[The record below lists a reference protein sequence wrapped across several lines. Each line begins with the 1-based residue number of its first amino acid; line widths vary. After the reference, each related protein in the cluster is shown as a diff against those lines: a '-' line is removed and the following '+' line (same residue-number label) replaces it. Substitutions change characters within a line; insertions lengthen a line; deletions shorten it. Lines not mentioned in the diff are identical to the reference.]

1 MSSRKASVYKIS
13 KSNNVYEEKD
23 NSTEFFVGIV
33 VYAIVLMITSSLFE
47 GFYVQNFLFALIAAL
62 LLSLLNTTIKPLLIV
77 LTLPL
82 NIVTLGIA
90 YPIVNVIILQFCDL
104 LMGKTFDISGIF
116 ASFIIAVFI
125 SFLKIILDNLITKK
139 VGR

>member
-1 MSSRKASVYKIS
+1 MKKRIITGVIALA
-13 KSNNVYEEKD
+13 
-23 NSTEFFVGIV
+23 VG
-33 VYAIVLMITSSLFE
+33 
-47 GFYVQNFLFALIAAL
+47 L
-62 LLSLLNTTIKPLLIV
+62 LLVV

-116 ASFIIAVFI
+116 APFVIAVFI
-125 SFLKIILDNLITKK
+125 SFLKIVLDNLITKK

>member
-1 MSSRKASVYKIS
+1 MSGRKASVYKIS
-13 KSNNVYEEKD
+13 KSNNIYEEKD

-116 ASFIIAVFI
+116 APFVIAVFI
-125 SFLKIILDNLITKK
+125 SFLKIVLDNLITKK

>member
-13 KSNNVYEEKD
+13 KSNNIYEEKD

-116 ASFIIAVFI
+116 APFVIAVFI
-125 SFLKIILDNLITKK
+125 SFLKIVLDNLITKK